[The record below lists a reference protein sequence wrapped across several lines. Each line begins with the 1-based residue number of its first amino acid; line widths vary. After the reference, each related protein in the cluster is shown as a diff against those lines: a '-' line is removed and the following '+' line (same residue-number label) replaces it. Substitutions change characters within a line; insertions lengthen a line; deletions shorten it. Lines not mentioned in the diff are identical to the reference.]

1 MLLLSKSA
9 NCQVG
14 GFALASIAWVLCS
27 ISTGLPQWRVWY
39 LNETMFTKPTTAF
52 VGIWRVCIYHEN
64 SKPGSVRVCHEYTYH
79 DSFIPLDV
87 RIIQHLLLISN
98 MLGLIGTVTTI
109 FALRNVY
116 TEKVQK
122 NDTYNPFIISA
133 ILNIIA
139 SISILLAVLFNYF
152 SVIHKAGIAFPPSFH
167 MPLYPSDQRIGIANV
182 VASLCALMF
191 LGSGI
196 ILISYTSPT
205 EKQVF
210 PEI

>member
-27 ISTGLPQWRVWY
+27 ISTGLPHWRVWY
-39 LNETMFTKPTTAF
+39 LNETMFTGPTTVF
-52 VGIWRVCIYHEN
+52 IGMWRVCIYHQN
-64 SKPGSVRVCHEYTYH
+64 SKFGSARVCHGYTYD

-87 RIIQHLLLISN
+87 RIIQHLLLISS
-98 MLGLIGTVTTI
+98 MLGLIGTVATI
-109 FALRNVY
+109 FTLRKVY
-116 TEKVQK
+116 AGKVQK
-122 NDTYNPFIISA
+122 NTTHKPFVLSA

-139 SISILLAVLFNYF
+139 SIFVLLAVLFNYF

-167 MPLYPSDQRIGIANV
+167 LPLYPPSQRIGIANII
-182 VASLCALMF
+182 ASLCALMF

-196 ILISYTSPT
+196 IFISYTSPI